1 MPSLV
6 KTLINVVAC
15 GAFVVTIGA
24 SAYGAEG
31 APTGA
36 WRTTNNC
43 FLAAFL
49 LNDTGQA
56 EAVYLSGE
64 RDPNL
69 VWTWDGST
77 LRITSMTFPLDRFAG
92 HLANERLE
100 VDYVWHDLDKGQL
113 NRQACTFERFSDG
126 SV

>member
-1 MPSLV
+1 MPDFV
-6 KTLINVVAC
+6 KRFLQAGVCV
-15 GAFVVTIGA
+15 AFVAAMGA
-24 SAYGAEG
+24 AYGAEG

-43 FLAAFL
+43 FMAAFL

-69 VWTWDGST
+69 VWTWDGTT
-77 LRITSMTFPLDRFAG
+77 LRITSMAFPLDKFTG
-92 HLANERLE
+92 HLANERLQ
-100 VDYVWHDLDKGQL
+100 VDYVWHDLDKDEL
-113 NRQACTFERFSDG
+113 HSQACVFERFSDG
-126 SV
+126 SI